1 MLASFR
7 RKSRTWA
14 AAGILFFSLVA
25 IVVTG
30 FGTNGFGGLGSL
42 AGGAGQGAGDTLA
55 TAEGKA
61 VTARDVTDMV
71 NRQYA
76 RARQQDP
83 TLTMEAFLAQGAFEQ
98 TLDQMAMAAAVQAY
112 ARGQGLVVSPTMIDR
127 EIVNIPAFRNLTGQ
141 FDQSAYEA
149 QLRALN
155 ISEARFREDV
165 AQSLIQRQLLGP
177 VALGGRAPEGIAR
190 EYANLLLERRRG
202 TIAVVPSAL
211 MAQGINPTPAEL
223 AAFYQ
228 ANRIAFTTPE
238 RRVIKY
244 AVIGADQVVQTARA
258 TDAEIQAVY
267 RNSPLS
273 YGPRETRTIQSIVL
287 PTQQAAQDFANRVR
301 GGTDFVAAAAQA
313 GFSAADVT
321 FTGQNR
327 DQFARVSN
335 PQVAAAAYAAAQG
348 TVVGPLRSDLG
359 FHVVRVDRIASVP
372 ARPIEAV
379 RGEIA
384 AAIEARKRLEALASL
399 VSRVENQLADGGSI
413 EEVARAE
420 HLTLVTTP
428 PITATGQPGGDS
440 QWVLPPELR
449 PVLTAAFE
457 IDPDNPE
464 PVVEQIAANERF
476 AVLTVERAIPAA
488 PPPLAQILPEVR
500 ANFVQQRA
508 RQLARALA
516 DRIAAAINAGTPAA
530 RAFAEAQPRLP
541 AGQQVDM
548 RRLEISRGQQAPP
561 PPPLIALFSIPQ
573 GRARVMPATN
583 NAGWF
588 VVVHEQRT
596 PGDAATVPQLIQT
609 TRTEFSNSASEEIA
623 QQFARAIELR
633 SETSRDQDAI
643 RRTRAAL
650 GGGGAPTGR

>member
-30 FGTNGFGGLGSL
+30 FGTGGFGGLGSL
-42 AGGAGQGAGDTLA
+42 SGGARQGAGDTLV
-55 TAEGKA
+55 TVEGKA
-61 VTARDVTDMV
+61 VTASEVSDMV
-71 NRQYA
+71 NRQYG

-98 TLDQMAMAAAVQAY
+98 ILDQMTMADAVQAY
-112 ARGQGLVVSPTMIDR
+112 ARRQGLVVSPNMVDR
-127 EIVNIPAFRNLTGQ
+127 QILDIPAFRNLTGQ
-141 FDQSAYEA
+141 FDQQVYEQ

-155 ISEARFREDV
+155 LGEGKFREDI
-165 AQSLIQRQLLGP
+165 AQSLTQRQLLGP
-177 VALGGRAPEGIAR
+177 VALGSRAPEGIAR

-202 TIAVVPSAL
+202 TIAVVPTQL
-211 MAQGINPTPAEL
+211 MAQGIEPTQAEL
-223 AAFYQ
+223 AAFYR
-228 ANRIAFTTPE
+228 ANRIAFTMPE

-244 AVIGADQVVQTARA
+244 AVIGADQVAQTARA

-287 PTQQAAQDFANRVR
+287 PSQQAAQDFATRVR

-313 GFSAADVT
+313 GFAAADVT
-321 FTGQNR
+321 FADQNR

-335 PQVAAAAYAAAQG
+335 PQVAAAAFAAAQG
-348 TVVGPLRSDLG
+348 IVAGPIRSELG
-359 FHVVRVDRIASVP
+359 FHVVRVERITNVA
-372 ARPIEAV
+372 ARPIESV

-384 AAIEARKRLEALASL
+384 AAIEARKRLEALAAL
-399 VSRVENQLADGGSI
+399 VSRIEGQLGDGGSI
-413 EEVARAE
+413 EEVARTE
-420 HLTLVTTP
+420 HLTIVTTP
-428 PITATGQPGGDS
+428 PITSTGRPGGDS

-449 PVLTAAFE
+449 PVLSAAFE
-457 IDPDNPE
+457 IDPENPE
-464 PVVEQIAANERF
+464 AVVEQVVANERF
-476 AVLTVERAIPAA
+476 AVLTIERAIPAA

-500 ANFVQQRA
+500 ANFIQQRA

-516 DRIAAAINAGTPAA
+516 DRIAGAINAGTPSA

-541 AGQQVDM
+541 AGQHVDM
-548 RRLEISRGQQAPP
+548 RRLDISRQGQQP

-573 GRARVMPATN
+573 GRARVMAAQN
-583 NAGWF
+583 NEGWF
-588 VVVHEQRT
+588 IVVHEQRT
-596 PGDAATVPQLIQT
+596 PGDASTNPALVQT
-609 TRTEFSNSASEEIA
+609 TRNEFSSSASEELA
-623 QQFARAIELR
+623 QQFARAVEAR
-633 SETSRDQDAI
+633 SEISRDEPAI
-643 RRTRAAL
+643 RRARATL